1 MRIVHNYYLR
11 YHLEKES
18 CTSCQDLS

>member
-1 MRIVHNYYLR
+1 MRIVHNYNFRHYI
-11 YHLEKES
+11 EKEL